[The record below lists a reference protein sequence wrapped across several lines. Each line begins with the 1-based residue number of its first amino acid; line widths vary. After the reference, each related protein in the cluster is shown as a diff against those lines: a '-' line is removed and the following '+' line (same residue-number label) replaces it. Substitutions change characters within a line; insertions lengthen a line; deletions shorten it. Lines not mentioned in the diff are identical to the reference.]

1 LLPPTLGEHVEQNVS
16 LATSSDARLRRP
28 VRVTVLRRADVC
40 AMEPGPAPRKHAPP
54 QAVYPRR
61 LMGVWGFY
69 RATWSIPGRIFGAAA
84 VRLTP
89 QKLVSVRL
97 TQRKSNRHQFPI
109 PNSRPPSGKDLLGG
123 DPADLLPV
131 DHDRYLVA
139 PVIHSRRLISTR
151 GDRTGIRLDHT
162 VNQVDDPV
170 PRNPAPRV
178 GGQLLTPVR
187 GQARIGDLHDQAD
200 LVGTRVAAL
209 VVLPGASRKRDVGF
223 GFIEISDANGER
235 GPES

>member
-1 LLPPTLGEHVEQNVS
+1 MKGNFHVQFLGEGVAATSPPYPTLGW
-16 LATSSDARLRRP
+16 AT
-28 VRVTVLRRADVC
+28 T
-40 AMEPGPAPRKHAPP
+40 
-54 QAVYPRR
+54 QVYP
-61 LMGVWGFY
+61 
-69 RATWSIPGRIFGAAA
+69 A
-84 VRLTP
+84 
-89 QKLVSVRL
+89 
-97 TQRKSNRHQFPI
+97 QFPI

-178 GGQLLTPVR
+178 GGQLLTR
-187 GQARIGDLHDQAD
+187 S
-200 LVGTRVAAL
+200 VGRLESATSTIRPISWG
-209 VVLPGASRKRDVGF
+209 PGWR
-223 GFIEISDANGER
+223 
-235 GPES
+235 PL